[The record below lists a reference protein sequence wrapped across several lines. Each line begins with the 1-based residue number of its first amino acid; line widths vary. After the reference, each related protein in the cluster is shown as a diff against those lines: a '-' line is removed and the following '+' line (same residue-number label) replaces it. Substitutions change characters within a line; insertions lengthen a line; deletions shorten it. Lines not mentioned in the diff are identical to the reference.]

1 VTDAADNTDMTASSA
16 TLRPRLSLSSKL
28 AYSVGSVAFGLKAVA
43 IGMVMLFYNQVMGLG
58 AGQVSIAI
66 GIALI
71 VDAFASPVI
80 GQMSDAW
87 RSPWGRR
94 HPFMYAAA
102 IPAAVSVWAL
112 LNPPHDWG
120 PDALFAYMTACIIA
134 ARVAIAMFEIPNSS
148 LLPELVPDY
157 DQRTVLASYRYLF
170 GIVVPVAVVILA
182 YTMLLKPFVNA
193 EGQQLPGQLNPAGY
207 ANLGALLAAL
217 IFAAIV
223 ISAAG
228 THREIRYMA
237 EPERHASLADLLATI
252 RTTLLN
258 RNLVVVMLSG
268 VISGI
273 GTGLVGGLGD
283 YFNTYFWELSANQ
296 ISFVAGAAGLAPFAA
311 VAVGPWL
318 ARRSGKKT
326 AILLT
331 FFLSVFFGIL
341 PMGLRLLGWL
351 PANGH
356 PLILPMLAI
365 DSFFAV
371 VFAVIGIIIA
381 TSMMADIVEH
391 VQVETGRRSE
401 GLIFAADTMLKQ
413 IVTGVG
419 SMGTGFI
426 LQAVRFPQQ
435 AVPGQVPTR
444 VLNHLALIYLPIN
457 ALTSFAA
464 IAAIS
469 FYAISRTDHL
479 RNLAAVAAR
488 AKGTAP

>member
-1 VTDAADNTDMTASSA
+1 
-16 TLRPRLSLSSKL
+16 
-28 AYSVGSVAFGLKAVA
+28 
-43 IGMVMLFYNQVMGLG
+43 
-58 AGQVSIAI
+58 
-66 GIALI
+66 
-71 VDAFASPVI
+71 
-80 GQMSDAW
+80 
-87 RSPWGRR
+87 
-94 HPFMYAAA
+94 
-102 IPAAVSVWAL
+102 
-112 LNPPHDWG
+112 
-120 PDALFAYMTACIIA
+120 
-134 ARVAIAMFEIPNSS
+134 
-148 LLPELVPDY
+148 
-157 DQRTVLASYRYLF
+157 
-170 GIVVPVAVVILA
+170 
-182 YTMLLKPFVNA
+182 
-193 EGQQLPGQLNPAGY
+193 
-207 ANLGALLAAL
+207 
-217 IFAAIV
+217 
-223 ISAAG
+223 
-228 THREIRYMA
+228 
-237 EPERHASLADLLATI
+237 
-252 RTTLLN
+252 
-258 RNLVVVMLSG
+258 
-268 VISGI
+268 
-273 GTGLVGGLGD
+273 
-283 YFNTYFWELSANQ
+283 
-296 ISFVAGAAGLAPFAA
+296 
-311 VAVGPWL
+311 
-318 ARRSGKKT
+318 
-326 AILLT
+326 
-331 FFLSVFFGIL
+331 
-341 PMGLRLLGWL
+341 LRLLGWL

-435 AVPGQVPTR
+435 AVPGQVPTS